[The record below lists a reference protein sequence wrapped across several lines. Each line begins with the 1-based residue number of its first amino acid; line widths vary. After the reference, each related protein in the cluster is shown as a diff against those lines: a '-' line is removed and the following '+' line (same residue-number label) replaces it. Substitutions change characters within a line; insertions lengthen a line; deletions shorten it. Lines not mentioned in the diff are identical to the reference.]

1 MQPIVVVV
9 SHVGAH
15 DPIQI
20 GWVALPI
27 DIKVEMVACTMAL
40 PLLTVLGG
48 FVYHHHCVV
57 VNIWNKCYA
66 LPTAPLGSA
75 VVAPMSSNEQS
86 ILLICL
92 WAYHYSKRSFKKK
105 EIRILCKRCH
115 QTHCDNIIMKSSTYV
130 LGRYCSLLLR
140 LIQLLT
146 YFFLLSVLPSDLDL
160 QVFNAHAMHFIIIIK
175 FFM

>member
-9 SHVGAH
+9 SLVGAH

-27 DIKVEMVACTMAL
+27 DIKVEMVECTMAL

-92 WAYHYSKRSFKKK
+92 
-105 EIRILCKRCH
+105 
-115 QTHCDNIIMKSSTYV
+115 
-130 LGRYCSLLLR
+130 
-140 LIQLLT
+140 
-146 YFFLLSVLPSDLDL
+146 
-160 QVFNAHAMHFIIIIK
+160 
-175 FFM
+175 